1 MLDYFAQAALASSLN
16 QWILAT
22 FWLWPVL
29 EILHFIGL
37 TLLMGG
43 LLVVDLRMLGM
54 YESVPIAATHKILPF
69 VLAGFALNLIT
80 GILFFIGDP
89 MRYSVNEG
97 FQLKMLLVLL
107 AGANALFFHLRDWL
121 PTQSRIARMLKG
133 ITVKVAAVISLTLW
147 TGVLLLGRLIPYVST
162 G

>member
-1 MLDYFAQAALASSLN
+1 MLDFLAQAFLGSPLN

-22 FWLWPVL
+22 YWLWPVM
-29 EILHFIGL
+29 EITHFIGL

-54 YESVPIAATHKILPF
+54 FNFLSISATHKILPV
-69 VLAGFALNLIT
+69 VLFGFALNLAT
-80 GILFFIGDP
+80 GILFFVGDP

-97 FQLKMLLVLL
+97 FQLKMILVLL
-107 AGANALFFHLRDWL
+107 AGANAFLFHIRDAL
-121 PTQSRIARMLKG
+121 NPQSTIVLVLNKVDERI
-133 ITVKVAAVISLTLW
+133 VAGLSLSLW

>member
-97 FQLKMLLVLL
+97 FQLKMLLILL

-121 PTQSRIARMLKG
+121 PTQSRIVRMLKG